1 MEIWRSMGYAYY
13 VICGGLP
20 MPEPML
26 KVGAAEAQRNF
37 GLYQDKALVQPV
49 AITRNGRPRTVMI
62 SIEEYERLKRRDR
75 QVMQSEDMP
84 QELADAILHAEPSA
98 ESKRYD
104 HEVR

>member
-1 MEIWRSMGYAYY
+1 
-13 VICGGLP
+13 

-37 GLYQDKALVQPV
+37 GLYQDKALIQPV

-75 QVMQSEDMP
+75 QLFRTEEAP
-84 QELADAILHAEPSA
+84 QDVVDAILNAEIPEDA
-98 ESKRYD
+98 KQFD

>member
-1 MEIWRSMGYAYY
+1 
-13 VICGGLP
+13 
-20 MPEPML
+20 MPEPMV

-37 GLYQDKALVQPV
+37 GLYQDKALIQPV

-75 QVMQSEDMP
+75 QVFRTEEAP
-84 QELADAILHAEPSA
+84 QDVVDAILNAEIPEDA
-98 ESKRYD
+98 KQFD

>member
-1 MEIWRSMGYAYY
+1 
-13 VICGGLP
+13 

-37 GLYQDKALVQPV
+37 GLYQDKALIQPV

-75 QVMQSEDMP
+75 QVFRTEEAP
-84 QELADAILHAEPSA
+84 QDIVDAILNAEIPEDA
-98 ESKRYD
+98 KQFD

>member
-1 MEIWRSMGYAYY
+1 
-13 VICGGLP
+13 

-26 KVGAAEAQRNF
+26 TVGATEAQRNF
-37 GLYQDKALVQPV
+37 GLYQDKALIQPV

-75 QVMQSEDMP
+75 QVFRTEEAP
-84 QELADAILHAEPSA
+84 QDVVDAILNAEIPEDA
-98 ESKRYD
+98 KQFD

>member
-1 MEIWRSMGYAYY
+1 
-13 VICGGLP
+13 

-37 GLYQDKALVQPV
+37 GLYQDKALIQPV

-75 QVMQSEDMP
+75 QVFRTEEAP
-84 QELADAILHAEPSA
+84 QDVVDAILNAEIPEDA
-98 ESKRYD
+98 KQFD

>member
-1 MEIWRSMGYAYY
+1 MAEAI
-13 VICGGLP
+13 
-20 MPEPML
+20 L

-75 QVMQSEDMP
+75 QVLLSEDMP
-84 QELADAILHAEPSA
+84 QELADLILNADLPP
-98 ESKRYD
+98 ESKQFD
-104 HEVR
+104 NEV

>member
-1 MEIWRSMGYAYY
+1 
-13 VICGGLP
+13 
-20 MPEPML
+20 ML

-37 GLYQDKALVQPV
+37 GLYQDKALIQPV

-75 QVMQSEDMP
+75 QVFRTEEAP
-84 QELADAILHAEPSA
+84 QDVVDAILNAEIPEDA
-98 ESKRYD
+98 KQFD

>member
-1 MEIWRSMGYAYY
+1 
-13 VICGGLP
+13 
-20 MPEPML
+20 ML

-37 GLYQDKALVQPV
+37 GLYQDKALIQPV

-75 QVMQSEDMP
+75 QVFRTEDAP
-84 QELADAILHAEPSA
+84 QDVVDAILNAEIPEDA
-98 ESKRYD
+98 KQFD

>member
-1 MEIWRSMGYAYY
+1 MEIGPFMCYVGYAVYG
-13 VICGGLP
+13 VRLL
-20 MPEPML
+20 PEPML

-37 GLYQDKALVQPV
+37 GLYQDKALIQPV

-75 QVMQSEDMP
+75 QVFRTEEAP
-84 QELADAILHAEPSA
+84 QDVVDAILNAEIPEDA
-98 ESKRYD
+98 KKFD

>member
-1 MEIWRSMGYAYY
+1 
-13 VICGGLP
+13 

-37 GLYQDKALVQPV
+37 GLYKDKALIQPV

-75 QVMQSEDMP
+75 QVFRTEEAP
-84 QELADAILHAEPSA
+84 QDIVDAILNAEIPEDA
-98 ESKRYD
+98 KQFD

>member
-1 MEIWRSMGYAYY
+1 
-13 VICGGLP
+13 
-20 MPEPML
+20 ML

-37 GLYQDKALVQPV
+37 GLYQDKALIQPV

-75 QVMQSEDMP
+75 QVFRTEEAP
-84 QELADAILHAEPSA
+84 QDIVDAILNAEIPEDA
-98 ESKRYD
+98 KQFD

>member
-1 MEIWRSMGYAYY
+1 
-13 VICGGLP
+13 

-37 GLYQDKALVQPV
+37 GLYQDKALIQPV

-75 QVMQSEDMP
+75 QVFRTEEAP
-84 QELADAILHAEPSA
+84 QDVIEAILAARPPEEA
-98 ESKRYD
+98 KRFD
-104 HEVR
+104 REVD

>member
-1 MEIWRSMGYAYY
+1 
-13 VICGGLP
+13 
-20 MPEPML
+20 ML

-37 GLYQDKALVQPV
+37 GLYQDKALIQPV

-75 QVMQSEDMP
+75 QVFRTEEAP
-84 QELADAILHAEPSA
+84 QDVVDAILNAEIPEDA
-98 ESKRYD
+98 KKFD

>member
-1 MEIWRSMGYAYY
+1 
-13 VICGGLP
+13 

-37 GLYQDKALVQPV
+37 GLYQDKALIQPV

-75 QVMQSEDMP
+75 QVFRTEDAP
-84 QELADAILHAEPSA
+84 KDIVDAILNAEIPEDA
-98 ESKRYD
+98 KQFD

>member
-1 MEIWRSMGYAYY
+1 
-13 VICGGLP
+13 

-26 KVGAAEAQRNF
+26 KVGATEAQRNF
-37 GLYQDKALVQPV
+37 GLYQDKALIQPV

-75 QVMQSEDMP
+75 QLFRTEEAP
-84 QELADAILHAEPSA
+84 QDVVDAILNAEIPEDA
-98 ESKRYD
+98 KQFD

>member
-1 MEIWRSMGYAYY
+1 MS
-13 VICGGLP
+13 
-20 MPEPML
+20 EPML

-75 QVMQSEDMP
+75 QVMRSEDMP
-84 QELADAILHAEPSA
+84 QDLADAILHAEPSDHA
-98 ESKRYD
+98 EPSEESKRHD
-104 HEVR
+104 HEVS